1 MFTSLLSVSPI
12 TGKAPGGEAVCLV
25 YPVPRIV
32 HETEQ
37 EVGNYQKRKRKR
49 ERRRKR
55 KEGRGGQGKK
65 EGEEREGRRKVEKE
79 RRK

>member
-49 ERRRKR
+49 ERRRTR
-55 KEGRGGQGKK
+55 KEGRK
-65 EGEEREGRRKVEKE
+65 EGEDRE
-79 RRK
+79 RRKGRRRKEGGK